1 MLGENSRAREKYRK
15 SLTKPL
21 TKKILELH
29 NYINLTYLNILGAGK
44 VKSARTLLSLGGE
57 RQISL
62 NQFNFGTW
70 ICAYGLN
77 LDFGMVVQ
85 LWGQQI
91 LPQTRHAKVLF
102 PIRHGSCKDQIS
114 IPR

>member
-29 NYINLTYLNILGAGK
+29 NYINLTYYTDLNILGAGK

-57 RQISL
+57 RQICL
-62 NQFNFGTW
+62 NQFNFGT
-70 ICAYGLN
+70 
-77 LDFGMVVQ
+77 
-85 LWGQQI
+85 
-91 LPQTRHAKVLF
+91 
-102 PIRHGSCKDQIS
+102 
-114 IPR
+114 